1 LIGTD
6 AVRSIAGSVAGQAQ
20 ATGQAAAQQGNPV
33 VQSLLG
39 QVGAAS
45 GAAQAASSASGSFA
59 SSPLTLAGSLAAQ
72 GQGALSVERGTS
84 IFAPDGR
91 LIGSVSGVVANAQGE
106 VEQLIVTVDG
116 ARATLPSSYFQT
128 SGSGLVSAAGEGQI
142 KQMAE
147 QQQVEA
153 AE

>member
-39 QVGAAS
+39 QAGAAS

-91 LIGSVSGVVANAQGE
+91 LIGSVSGV
-106 VEQLIVTVDG
+106 EQLIVTVDG